1 MKLSIKRKGNN
12 MPSETFNNLS
22 EDKKDRIITSLKNT
36 FAKKSIFDA
45 SVKEVV
51 EDLKIARGSFYQ
63 YFDDLQEAYFVILN
77 SELGDIHSLFIDVF
91 RKQRGDIRAALI
103 EYGKKLRKLLFEP
116 KTYNI
121 YKNYFI
127 YWNENLDRE
136 WERWKSYKENHDK
149 DSMNDIMNIHF
160 DVEKINYIKGII
172 HNLIRRNYVENW
184 SQTEFSRKY
193 NSYVE
198 WILGGIE

>member
-1 MKLSIKRKGNN
+1 MAKD
-12 MPSETFNNLS
+12 TFHNLS
-22 EDKKDRIITSLKNT
+22 SEKREKILDVLKT
-36 FAKKSIFDA
+36 VFREKPFHEVT
-45 SVKEVV
+45 VKEIV
-51 EDLKIARGSFYQ
+51 EESGIARGSFYQ

>member
-1 MKLSIKRKGNN
+1 MAKD
-12 MPSETFNNLS
+12 TFHNLS
-22 EDKKDRIITSLKNT
+22 SEKREKILDVLKT
-36 FAKKSIFDA
+36 VFREKPFHEVT
-45 SVKEVV
+45 VKEIV
-51 EDLKIARGSFYQ
+51 EESGIARGSFYQ

-136 WERWKSYKENHDK
+136 WESWKSYKENHDK
-149 DSMNDIMNIHF
+149 DSMSDIMNIHL

-184 SQTEFSRKY
+184 SQTEFSHKY
-193 NSYVE
+193 NSYVD

>member
-1 MKLSIKRKGNN
+1 MAK
-12 MPSETFNNLS
+12 ETFHNLS
-22 EDKKDRIITSLKNT
+22 SEKREKILDVLKT
-36 FAKKSIFDA
+36 VFREKPFHEVT
-45 SVKEVV
+45 VKEIV
-51 EDLKIARGSFYQ
+51 EESGIARGSFYQ

-136 WERWKSYKENHDK
+136 WQSWKSDKENHDK
-149 DSMNDIMNIHF
+149 DSMIDIMNIHF

>member
-1 MKLSIKRKGNN
+1 MAK
-12 MPSETFNNLS
+12 ETFHNLS
-22 EDKKDRIITSLKNT
+22 SEKREKILDVLKT
-36 FAKKSIFDA
+36 VFREKPFHEVT
-45 SVKEVV
+45 VKEIV
-51 EDLKIARGSFYQ
+51 EESGIARGSFYQ
-63 YFDDLQEAYFVILN
+63 YFYDLQEAYFVILN

>member
-1 MKLSIKRKGNN
+1 MAKD
-12 MPSETFNNLS
+12 TFHNLS
-22 EDKKDRIITSLKNT
+22 SEKREKILDVLKT
-36 FAKKSIFDA
+36 VFREKPFHEVT
-45 SVKEVV
+45 VKEIV
-51 EDLKIARGSFYQ
+51 EESGIARGSFYQ

-91 RKQRGDIRAALI
+91 REQRGDIRAALI

-127 YWNENLDRE
+127 YWNENLNRE
-136 WERWKSYKENHDK
+136 WESWKSDKENHDK
-149 DSMNDIMNIHF
+149 DSMSDIMNIHL

-184 SQTEFSRKY
+184 SQTEFSHKY
-193 NSYVE
+193 NSYVD

>member
-1 MKLSIKRKGNN
+1 MAKD
-12 MPSETFNNLS
+12 TFYNLS
-22 EDKKDRIITSLKNT
+22 SEKREKILDVLKT
-36 FAKKSIFDA
+36 VFREKPFHEVT
-45 SVKEVV
+45 VKEIV
-51 EDLKIARGSFYQ
+51 EESGIARGSFYQ
-63 YFDDLQEAYFVILN
+63 YFDDLQEAYFVILT

-91 RKQRGDIRAALI
+91 REQRGDIRAALI

-136 WERWKSYKENHDK
+136 WQSWKSDKENHDK

-172 HNLIRRNYVENW
+172 HNLIRRNYVESW
-184 SQTEFSRKY
+184 SQTEFSCKY

>member
-1 MKLSIKRKGNN
+1 MAKD
-12 MPSETFNNLS
+12 TFHNLS
-22 EDKKDRIITSLKNT
+22 SEKREKILDVLKT
-36 FAKKSIFDA
+36 VFREKPFHEVT
-45 SVKEVV
+45 VKEIV
-51 EDLKIARGSFYQ
+51 EESGIARGSFYQ

-91 RKQRGDIRAALI
+91 REQRGDIRAALI

-127 YWNENLDRE
+127 YWNENLNRE
-136 WERWKSYKENHDK
+136 WESWKSDKENHDK
-149 DSMNDIMNIHF
+149 DSMSDIMNIHF

-193 NSYVE
+193 NSYVD

>member
-1 MKLSIKRKGNN
+1 MAK
-12 MPSETFNNLS
+12 ETFHNLS
-22 EDKKDRIITSLKNT
+22 SEKREKILDVLKT
-36 FAKKSIFDA
+36 VFREKPFHEVT
-45 SVKEVV
+45 VKEIV
-51 EDLKIARGSFYQ
+51 EESGIARGSFYQ

-91 RKQRGDIRAALI
+91 RKQRGDIRDALI

>member
-1 MKLSIKRKGNN
+1 MAK
-12 MPSETFNNLS
+12 ETFHNLS
-22 EDKKDRIITSLKNT
+22 SEKREKILDVLKT
-36 FAKKSIFDA
+36 VFREKPFHEVT
-45 SVKEVV
+45 VKEIV
-51 EDLKIARGSFYQ
+51 EESGIARGSFYQ

-116 KTYNI
+116 KTYSI

>member
-1 MKLSIKRKGNN
+1 MAKD
-12 MPSETFNNLS
+12 TFHNLS
-22 EDKKDRIITSLKNT
+22 SEKREKILDVLKT
-36 FAKKSIFDA
+36 VFREKPFHEVT
-45 SVKEVV
+45 VKEIVK
-51 EDLKIARGSFYQ
+51 ESGIARGSFYQ

-91 RKQRGDIRAALI
+91 REQRGDIRAALI

-136 WERWKSYKENHDK
+136 WQSWKSDKENHDK
-149 DSMNDIMNIHF
+149 DSMSDIMNIHF

>member
-1 MKLSIKRKGNN
+1 MAKD
-12 MPSETFNNLS
+12 TFHNLS
-22 EDKKDRIITSLKNT
+22 SEKREKILDVLKT
-36 FAKKSIFDA
+36 VFREKPFHEVT
-45 SVKEVV
+45 VKEIV
-51 EDLKIARGSFYQ
+51 EESGIARGSFYQ

-91 RKQRGDIRAALI
+91 REQRGDIRAALI

-136 WERWKSYKENHDK
+136 WQSWKSDKENHDK
-149 DSMNDIMNIHF
+149 DSMSDIMNIHF

>member
-1 MKLSIKRKGNN
+1 MAKD
-12 MPSETFNNLS
+12 TFHNLS
-22 EDKKDRIITSLKNT
+22 SEKREKILDVLKT
-36 FAKKSIFDA
+36 VFREKPFHEVT
-45 SVKEVV
+45 VKEIV
-51 EDLKIARGSFYQ
+51 EESGIARGSFYQ

-91 RKQRGDIRAALI
+91 REQRGDIRAALI

-127 YWNENLDRE
+127 YWNENLNRE
-136 WERWKSYKENHDK
+136 WESWKSDKENHDK
-149 DSMNDIMNIHF
+149 DSMSDIMNIHF

>member
-1 MKLSIKRKGNN
+1 MAK
-12 MPSETFNNLS
+12 ETFHNLS
-22 EDKKDRIITSLKNT
+22 SEKREKILDVLKT
-36 FAKKSIFDA
+36 VFREKPFHEVT
-45 SVKEVV
+45 VKEIV
-51 EDLKIARGSFYQ
+51 EESGIARGSFYQ

-91 RKQRGDIRAALI
+91 REQRGDIRAALI

-136 WERWKSYKENHDK
+136 WESWKSYKENHDK
-149 DSMNDIMNIHF
+149 DSMSDIMNIHL

-184 SQTEFSRKY
+184 SQTEFSHKY
-193 NSYVE
+193 NSYVD